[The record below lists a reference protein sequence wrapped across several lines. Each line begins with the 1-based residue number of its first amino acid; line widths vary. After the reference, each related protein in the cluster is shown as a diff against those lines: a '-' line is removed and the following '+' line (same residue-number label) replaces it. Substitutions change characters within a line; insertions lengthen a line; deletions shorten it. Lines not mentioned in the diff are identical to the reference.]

1 MGGKDLGCVPR
12 HAIFFTQFPAG
23 FVAVTGTAGP
33 EKEVNSPAVPDR
45 AVVTLTKKR
54 RMCLIMGL
62 GTLFLLG
69 SIITASY
76 GIIKKSLPWYILSC
90 VIYYPWIY
98 YLGNLP
104 AFYYIPFFEFV
115 LVVLYLLPLIAI
127 KLNKGALAWIIWGLV
142 LPMPIWALIYIN
154 VNRS

>member
-1 MGGKDLGCVPR
+1 
-12 HAIFFTQFPAG
+12 
-23 FVAVTGTAGP
+23 
-33 EKEVNSPAVPDR
+33 
-45 AVVTLTKKR
+45 
-54 RMCLIMGL
+54 MGL

-115 LVVLYLLPLIAI
+115 LVALYLLPVIAI